1 MLRGRPKEP
10 VVDFLKFAAQERPL
24 LLIMDAHQSHLDP
37 ELVRAAQRE
46 GVILLCLPPHTSHI
60 LQPLDM
66 SFFGPLKADF
76 SGVTERDLSAASHSF
91 LVSKKSSIGPE

>member
-1 MLRGRPKEP
+1 
-10 VVDFLKFAAQERPL
+10 
-24 LLIMDAHQSHLDP
+24 MDGHQSHLGP

-60 LQPLDM
+60 LQPLDV

-76 SGVTERDLSAASHSF
+76 AGIAGDLSAVSHSF
-91 LVSKKSSIGPE
+91 LVSKKEFSRVLRNAYQNVKDRGAVVAGFRKCGLYP